1 MIAQKLTDMK
11 LRLETSRMLLYQVG
25 WLRKQGK
32 SAVLE
37 SAMAKLHI
45 SENWVQ
51 SCQDA
56 IQIHGG
62 YGYTTEYELE
72 RDLRDAMGSYLY
84 SGDFR
89 NSTPHHCLLDGSLE
103 PGMKILLPF
112 KAVPD
117 PDSSL
122 STTTGE
128 INFPGVQHIVN
139 PL

>member
-56 IQIHGG
+56 IQIMGG
-62 YGYTTEYELE
+62 TDIPPNMSWSVTFEMPWEVTSIPGLPKFNASSFLTGRQSTKE
-72 RDLRDAMGSYLY
+72 RSEGSIRRKKVDYQKLK
-84 SGDFR
+84 
-89 NSTPHHCLLDGSLE
+89 SL
-103 PGMKILLPF
+103 
-112 KAVPD
+112 
-117 PDSSL
+117 
-122 STTTGE
+122 
-128 INFPGVQHIVN
+128 
-139 PL
+139 